1 MHLIEFLRI
10 TEQEEV
16 LYHGTD
22 TPNLEQ
28 YDLSKVRTANHIYT
42 TPDPEA
48 AKGYGEHL
56 YRAIPKAGLR
66 YFSMSPEDIGPDEYK
81 VLEQVYADLRDDYFS
96 ISETTYEDFIELVTS
111 SKIYDWDTKG
121 RLQDDIMNEIHHHG
135 YDVVIFADARVGGGW
150 AESFVFFEPTHLRFV
165 PVNQQ
170 INDAEGNMHD
180 DAWRAD
186 YNVWGTHGMGKNGFS
201 GPFSISPDT
210 PGVLLPGE
218 ADPTGGDGIPDR
230 MSVVRKR

>member
-1 MHLIEFLRI
+1 MRLVEFLRI
-10 TEQEEV
+10 TEQEEM

-22 TPNLEQ
+22 IPNLEQ
-28 YDLSKVRTANHIYT
+28 YDLRKVRTANHIYT

-81 VLEQVYADLRDDYFS
+81 VLQQVYADLSDDWFD
-96 ISETTYEDFIELVTS
+96 ISETTFEDFIELITS
-111 SKIYDWDTKG
+111 SKIYDWDSKG
-121 RLQDDIMNEIHHHG
+121 RLQDNIMNEIHHYG

-150 AESFVFFEPTHLRFV
+150 AESFVFFEPTHLKFI
-165 PVNQQ
+165 PVDQQ

-180 DAWRAD
+180 DANRAD
-186 YNVWGTHGMGKNGFS
+186 WNNPGTFGMTQGPYSFS
-201 GPFSISPDT
+201 PGEH

-218 ADPTGGDGIPDR
+218 ADPEGSDGIEDR
-230 MSVVRKR
+230 MVVVKKT